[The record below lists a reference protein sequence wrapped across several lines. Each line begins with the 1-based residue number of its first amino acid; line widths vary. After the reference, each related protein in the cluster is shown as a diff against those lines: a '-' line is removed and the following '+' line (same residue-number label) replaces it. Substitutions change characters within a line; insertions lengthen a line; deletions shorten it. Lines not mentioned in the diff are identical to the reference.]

1 MRKLIEKKRRDFR
14 RLTKNGV
21 SILCLMMMLVLL
33 ASAVFAVAE
42 ENASTSAPA
51 SDGAGVT
58 TVSYTHLVIFSLGSR
73 ISRRKNA
80 PLWYVR
86 RRVQY
91 KVQKIF
97 VLLRSPDF

>member
-1 MRKLIEKKRRDFR
+1 MGEHRPRR
-14 RLTKNGV
+14 G
-21 SILCLMMMLVLL
+21 S
-33 ASAVFAVAE
+33 FAFDETAE
-42 ENASTSAPA
+42 FCRFCVYDHPLQFPLKSFGFPDAETQKG
-51 SDGAGVT
+51 D
-58 TVSYTHLVIFSLGSR
+58 FSLGIR

>member
-58 TVSYTHLVIFSLGSR
+58 TQTSSGSKPAATQNQLIR
-73 ISRRKNA
+73 AAFES
-80 PLWYVR
+80 V
-86 RRVQY
+86 VQSGSDSVPSET
-91 KVQKIF
+91 KQT
-97 VLLRSPDF
+97 